1 MAKMLTDVSV
11 KNLRPGPKRREV
23 PDAGAR
29 GLRVVVQPS
38 GVRSYAIRY
47 RHKGRMTKLTLGPD
61 SIGLAAA
68 RKLAGD
74 AMFQVAQ
81 GKDPADAKREAK
93 KVQTA
98 AADSFFEIAGK
109 YMKLEGVRLRSAPER
124 QRLLERLVYPVLG
137 GRAISTIKRSEI
149 VKLLD
154 NIEIANGPV
163 MADAT
168 LSVIRKIM
176 GWHATRSDDFVPP
189 IVKGMRRVRAS
200 DQARDRILTD
210 DELVKVWRTAET
222 AGPSGRL
229 LRFLLL
235 TGARRDEGA
244 YLEWQEL
251 SNGDWTLPAAR
262 NKTGREL
269 VRPLSKA
276 AQDIIAECP
285 RIEGCPFVFSGN
297 GRTAIGGLSYA
308 KRKFD
313 AASGTSGWVWH
324 DLRRSCRSLM
334 SRAGV
339 PSDHAERCLGH
350 VIGGVRG
357 TYDRHRYRDQMLLAY
372 EALAQLV
379 ERLVNPPADNVVS
392 MRG

>member
-1 MAKMLTDVSV
+1 V
-11 KNLRPGPKRREV
+11 K
-23 PDAGAR
+23 
-29 GLRVVVQPS
+29 
-38 GVRSYAIRY
+38 
-47 RHKGRMTKLTLGPD
+47 
-61 SIGLAAA
+61 
-68 RKLAGD
+68 
-74 AMFQVAQ
+74 
-81 GKDPADAKREAK
+81 
-93 KVQTA
+93 
-98 AADSFFEIAGK
+98 
-109 YMKLEGVRLRSAPER
+109 LRSGSER
-124 QRLLERLVYPVLG
+124 QRLLERLVYPVFG
-137 GRAISTIKRSEI
+137 DRGISTIRRSEI
-149 VKLLD
+149 VKRLD
-154 NIEIANGPV
+154 DIEIANGPV
-163 MADAT
+163 MADGV
-168 LSVIRKIM
+168 LSVLSKIM

-222 AGPSGRL
+222 AGAYGAL

-235 TGARRDEGA
+235 TGARRDEGT
-244 YLEWQEL
+244 YLPWQEL
-251 SNGDWTLPAAR
+251 SNGDWTLSASR
-262 NKTGREL
+262 NKVGREL

-313 AASGTSGWVWH
+313 AASGTSGWVLH

-350 VIGGVRG
+350 LIGGVRG
-357 TYDRHRYRDQMLLAY
+357 TYDRHRYRDEMLLAY